1 MMKPR
6 VLITYNIYRE
16 VYHEVLKDFEIIM
29 PAEGIETFKYEDVLP
44 VVDSFDAILSMWNFP
59 IDKQLLD
66 AAKRLKIVSNY
77 AVGYDN
83 IDVVYATRCGV
94 TGANTPDPVTDPTAD
109 IAMGLMLSLMRRI
122 VDCDRQLRDKK
133 LEWGIMNNLGTS
145 LAGKQLGILG
155 MGRIGKALA
164 RRALACGMNI
174 AYCNRNRLSAIDEKL
189 YSAKYMSLDELVA
202 TSDVLSLNAPLTSET
217 YHIIDA
223 KRLAEMKPDAF
234 LINTAR
240 GPLVDEKALVE
251 ALRNGTIKGAGLDV
265 FETGDRVCDELLAL
279 RNTVLVPHVGT
290 QTVEVRREMA
300 EFAATNILNFFN
312 GGRVARVNKL

>member
-1 MMKPR
+1 MKPK

-16 VYHEVLKDFEIIM
+16 VYSEVLKDFDITM

-66 AAKRLKIVSNY
+66 AAKNLKIVSNY

-83 IDVVYATRCGV
+83 IDVVYATRRGV
-94 TGANTPDPVTDPTAD
+94 TVANTPDPVTDPTAD
-109 IAMGLMLSLMRRI
+109 IAMGLILSLMRRI
-122 VDCDRQLRDKK
+122 TDCDKMLRTKELK
-133 LEWGIMNNLGTS
+133 WGIMNNLGSS
-145 LAGKQLGILG
+145 LSGKQLGILG

-189 YSAKYMSLDELVA
+189 YNAKYMPLDELIA

-223 KRLAEMKPDAF
+223 QRLSMMKSDAF

-240 GPLVDEKALVE
+240 GPLVDEKALIE
-251 ALRNGTIKGAGLDV
+251 ALRNNTIKGAGLDV
-265 FETGDRVCDELLAL
+265 FETGDNVCDELLAL
-279 RNTVLVPHVGT
+279 PNTVLVPHIGT
-290 QTVEVRREMA
+290 QTVEVRKEMA
-300 EFAATNILNFFN
+300 EYAATNILNYFN
-312 GGRVARVNKL
+312 GGKVARVNKL